1 MARSLLMSF
10 MGLTLVMVALT
21 GCASKKTTNKQI
33 NALQAQVG
41 VLTDEVIRLD
51 DSLQTTRT
59 ALQDE
64 ENRRNDLNS
73 QLSQS
78 NARIGSLKEEESVIK
93 GIYRTPSGFE
103 LPSASIQKA
112 LKNAGYYQGAVDGKI
127 GPATR
132 KAVEAFQR
140 DNGLGADGVV
150 GRKTWNKLKVYSAST
165 K

>member
-1 MARSLLMSF
+1 MARSVMMSF
-10 MGLTLVMVALT
+10 MGLVLVMMTLT
-21 GCASKKTTNKQI
+21 GCASKKGTTKQI

-51 DSLQTTRT
+51 DALQSTRT
-59 ALQDE
+59 ALQEE
-64 ENRRNDLNS
+64 ENRRSELNS

-78 NARIGSLKEEESVIK
+78 SARIGSLREEESVIR

-127 GPATR
+127 GPGTR
-132 KAVEAFQR
+132 KAIEAFQR
-140 DNGLGADGVV
+140 DNGLSADGVV
-150 GRKTWNKLKVYSAST
+150 GRKTWSKLKSFTAGA
-165 K
+165 

>member
-1 MARSLLMSF
+1 MMSF
-10 MGLTLVMVALT
+10 MGLVLVMMTMT
-21 GCASKKTTNKQI
+21 GCASKKNTNKQI

-51 DSLQTTRT
+51 DSLASTRT

-64 ENRRNDLNS
+64 ENHRTELNS

-78 NARIGSLKEEESVIK
+78 NARIGSLREEESVIR

-132 KAVEAFQR
+132 KSIEAFQR
-140 DNGLGADGVV
+140 DNGLAADGVV
-150 GRKTWNKLKVYSAST
+150 GRKTWSKLKVYSAAV

>member
-1 MARSLLMSF
+1 MARSLMMSF
-10 MGLTLVMVALT
+10 MGLVLVMMTMT
-21 GCASKKTTNKQI
+21 GCASKKSTTKQI

-51 DSLQTTRT
+51 DSLASTRS

-64 ENRRNDLNS
+64 ENRRSELNS

-78 NARIGSLKEEESVIK
+78 NARIGSLREEESVIR

-132 KAVEAFQR
+132 QSIEAFQR
-140 DNGLGADGVV
+140 DNGLSADGVV
-150 GRKTWNKLKVYSAST
+150 GRKTWSKLKVYSAGA

>member
-1 MARSLLMSF
+1 MMSF
-10 MGLTLVMVALT
+10 MGLVLVMMTLT
-21 GCASKKTTNKQI
+21 GCASKKGTTKQI

-51 DSLQTTRT
+51 DALQSTRT
-59 ALQDE
+59 ALQEE
-64 ENRRNDLNS
+64 ENRRSELNS

-78 NARIGSLKEEESVIK
+78 SARIGSLREEESVIR

-127 GPATR
+127 GPGTR
-132 KAVEAFQR
+132 KAIEAFQR
-140 DNGLGADGVV
+140 DNGLSADGVV
-150 GRKTWNKLKVYSAST
+150 GRKTWSKLKSFTAGA
-165 K
+165 